1 VTKLLD
7 IEIQVGRTGALT
19 PRAVM
24 EPVNVGGV
32 VVRHATL
39 HNEDEIARKDI
50 RVANTVVV
58 QRAGDVIPQIV
69 RVVIEPNAPV
79 QPVFK
84 FPVRCPVCGSPAL
97 RAIDAR
103 TGELDKVRRCT
114 GGLACEAQQLR
125 ALIHFVGRH
134 AMNID
139 GLGEKQLELFHQRG
153 LIKDIADIFSLWK
166 FEQESNDP
174 ISKWGGFGVKSVE
187 NILNSIEARRQVPFE
202 KLLFALGIPEI
213 GEQMAKNIATVFQDF
228 EHLLPLIDQIH
239 ERRGFVWQNAI
250 REFLKLLN
258 PISGAGDAMLS
269 NSRSNFDLTIVL
281 QDWLEF
287 ANLVRAAAIHERFA
301 IRHFLAIEDVG
312 PSTALELVRS
322 FIMHPQMTL
331 RNSSLRQWRVIL
343 AYFGGEDAVLEKLR
357 YAARET
363 ENGWR
368 EFLAEFGSKF
378 SDLRHEELSRV
389 VWKNLMGFFDK
400 NFVLE
405 EETIAPLMRVPDFG
419 PTRTFSLISFL
430 TNEKNREVV
439 KKLMNEVRILR
450 RESTF
455 SGPLAGKIFV
465 FTGTLEKM
473 TRDEAEALAER
484 LGAKVTK
491 SVSKKTDFV
500 VVGADAGSKA
510 AKAAE
515 LGVKIMTEAEWL
527 ELAGA

>member
-1 VTKLLD
+1 
-7 IEIQVGRTGALT
+7 
-19 PRAVM
+19 VM

-69 RVVIEPNAPV
+69 RVVIEPNAPA

-166 FEQESNDP
+166 FERESHDP
-174 ISKWGGFGVKSVE
+174 ISRWPGFGSKSVE
-187 NILNSIEARRQVPFE
+187 NILNSIEARRLAPFG
-202 KLLFALGIPEI
+202 KIIFALGIPEI
-213 GEQMAKNIATVFQDF
+213 GEQMAKNIASVFADF
-228 EHLLPLIDQIH
+228 EHLLPVIDQIH
-239 ERRGFVWQNAI
+239 EKRGEVWRAGIEEFV
-250 REFLKLLN
+250 KLLN
-258 PISGAGDAMLS
+258 RKPLS
-269 NSRSNFDLTIVL
+269 HQLEEMVDSTLLNLDQVS

-287 ANLVRAAAIHERFA
+287 ANLVRAATIHERFA
-301 IRHFLAIEDVG
+301 VRHFLAVDDIG
-312 PSTALELVRS
+312 PATALEIVRS
-322 FIMHPQMTL
+322 FIMHPQPAL
-331 RNSSLRQWRVIL
+331 NDSYFRQRSGVL
-343 AYFGGEDAVLEKLR
+343 AHFGSEEAVLQKLR
-357 YAARET
+357 YGAQET
-363 ENGWR
+363 SHGWQ
-368 EFLAEFGSKF
+368 EFLSEFRSKF
-378 SDLRHEELSRV
+378 SDVGFGAATELDWR
-389 VWKNLMGFFDK
+389 NLIGFFDR
-400 NFVLE
+400 FFLLE
-405 EETIAPLMRVPDFG
+405 ERAVAPIMRVPDFG

-430 TNEKNREVV
+430 TNEKNRDVV
-439 KKLMNEVRILR
+439 RKLMKEVRVSPPEGMTDGRLV
-450 RESTF
+450 
-455 SGPLAGKIFV
+455 GKTLV
-465 FTGTLEKM
+465 FTGTLERM

-515 LGVKIMTEAEWL
+515 LGVKTLTEAEWM